1 MPRVTSD
8 NGRKMIEGFEA
19 LRLEAYKDAVGVW
32 TIGYGHTGDVKQGDK
47 ITEHQADA
55 IMSVDLDRFEKAINA
70 LCPAL
75 TQPQFDAC
83 VSLAYNIGINAFSR
97 SQLLAFAKAG
107 KIAEAAAQFLRW
119 NLAGGKVLPGLVKRR
134 AAERKLF
141 LTPVKAA

>member
-1 MPRVTSD
+1 MVTSAR
-8 NGRKMIEGFEA
+8 GRKMIEGFEA

-55 IMSVDLDRFEKAINA
+55 IMTVDLDRFEKAISV
-70 LCPAL
+70 LCPGAN
-75 TQPQFDAC
+75 QNQFDAM
-83 VSLAYNIGINAFSR
+83 VSLAFNVGINAFSR

-107 KIAEAAAQFLRW
+107 KFDDAAAQFMRW
-119 NLAGGKVLPGLVKRR
+119 TLTAGKVLPGLVKRR

-141 LTPVKAA
+141 QTPVAK

>member
-1 MPRVTSD
+1 MVVSD
-8 NGRKMIEGFEA
+8 RGRKMIEGFEA

-55 IMSVDLDRFEKAINA
+55 IMTVDLDRFEKAISVLAPN
-70 LCPAL
+70 LN
-75 TQPQFDAC
+75 QNQFDAC
-83 VSLAYNIGINAFSR
+83 VSLAFNVGINRFAR

-107 KIAEAAAQFLRW
+107 KFAEAADQFLRW
-119 NLAGGKVLPGLVKRR
+119 TLAAGKVLPGLVKRR

-141 LTPVKAA
+141 LTPVAK